1 VLFLYR
7 DLRPDETMAAM
18 ENRYT
23 AVFEQVDDWWIG
35 FVEELPGC
43 NVQERSLDEAR
54 SSLKVA
60 IQDVLQANRELAR
73 RESEGHQVVREAV
86 AVPVE

>member
-1 VLFLYR
+1 
-7 DLRPDETMAAM
+7 M

-23 AVFEQVDDWWIG
+23 GVFEQTGDWWMG

-43 NVQERSLDEAR
+43 NVQERTLDEAR
-54 SSLKVA
+54 ASLRAAV
-60 IQDVLQANRELAR
+60 QDVLQANRELAR
-73 RESEGHQVVREAV
+73 REAEGHDVLREAV

>member
-1 VLFLYR
+1 MR
-7 DLRPDETMAAM
+7 SM

-23 AVFEQVDDWWIG
+23 GVFEQVGEWWIG

-43 NVQERSLDEAR
+43 NVQERTLDEAR
-54 SSLKVA
+54 ASLKEA
-60 IQDVLQANRELAR
+60 IQDVLHANRELAR
-73 RESEGHQVVREAV
+73 REAEGHQVLREAV

>member
-1 VLFLYR
+1 MVS
-7 DLRPDETMAAM
+7 M

-23 AVFEQVDDWWIG
+23 AVFEQVDNWWTG

-43 NVQERSLDEAR
+43 NVQERTLDEAR
-54 SSLKVA
+54 ASLKEA
-60 IQDVLQANRELAR
+60 IHDVLQANRELAR
-73 RESEGHQVVREAV
+73 REAVGHEVVREAV